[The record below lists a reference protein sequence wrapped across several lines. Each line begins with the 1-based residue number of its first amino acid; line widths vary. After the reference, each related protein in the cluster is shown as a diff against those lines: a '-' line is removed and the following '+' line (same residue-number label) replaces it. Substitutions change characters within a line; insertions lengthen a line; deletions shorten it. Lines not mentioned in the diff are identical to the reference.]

1 MVSSDIDRIVHGLA
15 EAIEAPA
22 DQATPLLRK
31 VLVLAKAR
39 GAYYTWIGDRITIGF
54 PDSVI
59 VLSLSV
65 ADDPQSA
72 RELFTALQLGS
83 QTAEPSV
90 DQGPASTISMA
101 EVARVV
107 NGGILRREIDE
118 AVDWDPELAV

>member
-15 EAIEAPA
+15 EAIDAPA

-31 VLVLAKAR
+31 VLELAKAR

-65 ADDPQSA
+65 ADNPQSA

-90 DQGPASTISMA
+90 DQEPASTISLA